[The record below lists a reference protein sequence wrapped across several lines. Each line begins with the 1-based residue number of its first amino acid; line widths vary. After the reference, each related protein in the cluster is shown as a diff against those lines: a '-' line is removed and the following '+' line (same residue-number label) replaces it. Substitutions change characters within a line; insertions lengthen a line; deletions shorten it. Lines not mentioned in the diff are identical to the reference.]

1 MTTATATATTQ
12 NQLLREAAE
21 WRLLSLLFECPSP
34 NWSEQVESLAAEV
47 TDADLKA
54 AAEAARLEAG
64 EGLYHSIFGPGGP
77 APGRE
82 LSYRD
87 WAQPGYL
94 LSELTSYYN
103 AFAYHPD
110 QVAIVEA
117 PDHVSVETGFIA
129 YLKLKEAYA
138 ESIAD
143 SEHAAV
149 TREAAQQFI
158 NEHLSTMT
166 EPLTASLEHS
176 GVEYLALAG
185 KALLARVG
193 PKRDQSLKHNLP
205 ILAVDEE
212 AEFACAEV

>member
-21 WRLLSLLFECPSP
+21 WRLLGLLFECPSSQW
-34 NWSEQVESLAAEV
+34 NEQIAALAAEV
-47 TDADLKA
+47 SDADLVA
-54 AAEAARLEAG
+54 AAAAAQQEAS

-77 APGRE
+77 APRRE
-82 LSYRD
+82 ISYRD

-94 LSELTSYYN
+94 LSELTSYYD
-103 AFAYHPD
+103 AFAYQPK
-110 QVAIVEA
+110 IVEA

-129 YLKLKEAYA
+129 YLRLKEAYA
-138 ESIAD
+138 EANAD
-143 SEHAAV
+143 DDHAAV

-158 NEHLSTMT
+158 KEHLSALT
-166 EPLTASLEHS
+166 EPLARSLEHS

-185 KALLARVG
+185 QALLARVG
-193 PKRDQSLKHNLP
+193 PKREQTPGQNLP
-205 ILAVDEE
+205 VLSGDAD

>member
-1 MTTATATATTQ
+1 MTAATATAQT
-12 NQLLREAAE
+12 QLLREAAE

-34 NWSEQVESLAAEV
+34 DWREQINELAAEV
-47 TDADLKA
+47 SDTDLKA
-54 AAEAARLEAG
+54 AANVAREEAS

-82 LSYRD
+82 ISYRN
-87 WAQPGYL
+87 WTQPGYL
-94 LSELTSYYN
+94 LSELTSYYD

-110 QVAIVEA
+110 QAAIVEA
-117 PDHVSVETGFIA
+117 PDHVSVETGFLA

-138 ESIAD
+138 EAISD
-143 SEHAAV
+143 DEHAAV

-158 NEHLSTMT
+158 HEHLSTMT

-185 KALLARVG
+185 KALLVRVG
-193 PKRDQSLKHNLP
+193 PKRDQSLKQNLP
-205 ILAVDEE
+205 VLSLDEDS
-212 AEFACAEV
+212 EFACAEA

>member
-21 WRLLSLLFECPSP
+21 WRLLGLLFECPSQ
-34 NWSEQVESLAAEV
+34 NWSEQIESLATEIS
-47 TDADLKA
+47 DADLKA
-54 AAEAARLEAG
+54 AAAAAKQEAS

-94 LSELTSYYN
+94 LSELTSYYD

-110 QVAIVEA
+110 QAAIVEA

-138 ESIAD
+138 QAISD
-143 SEHAAV
+143 DEHAAV

-158 NEHLSTMT
+158 NEHLSAMT
-166 EPLTASLEHS
+166 EPLALSLEHS

-185 KALLARVG
+185 KALFARVG
-193 PKRDQSLKHNLP
+193 SPREKPFRQNLP
-205 ILAVDEE
+205 ILSVDEDS
-212 AEFACAEV
+212 EFSCAEV

>member
-1 MTTATATATTQ
+1 MTAAVQT
-12 NQLLREAAE
+12 QLLREAAE
-21 WRLLSLLFECPSP
+21 WRLLGLLFECPSP
-34 NWSEQVESLAAEV
+34 SWREQIETLAVEVA
-47 TDADLKA
+47 DADLKA
-54 AAEAARLEAG
+54 AVEAARREAS

-82 LSYRD
+82 ISYRD

-94 LSELTSYYN
+94 LSELTSYYE
-103 AFAYHPD
+103 AFAYYPD
-110 QVAIVEA
+110 QAAIVEA

-138 ESIAD
+138 EAIAD
-143 SEHAAV
+143 DEHAAV
-149 TREAAQQFI
+149 TRDAAQQFI
-158 NEHLSTMT
+158 HEHLSAMT
-166 EPLTASLEHS
+166 EPLAHSLKHS

-193 PKRDQSLKHNLP
+193 PKRDQSAKNNLP

-212 AEFACAEV
+212 SEFACAEV

>member
-1 MTTATATATTQ
+1 MTTATATAQT
-12 NQLLREAAE
+12 QLLREAAE

-34 NWSEQVESLAAEV
+34 DWREQINELAAEV
-47 TDADLKA
+47 SDTDLKA
-54 AAEAARLEAG
+54 AANVARKEAS

-82 LSYRD
+82 ISYRN
-87 WAQPGYL
+87 WTQPGYL
-94 LSELTSYYN
+94 LSELTSYYD

-110 QVAIVEA
+110 QAAIVEA
-117 PDHVSVETGFIA
+117 PDHVSVETGFLA

-138 ESIAD
+138 EAISD
-143 SEHAAV
+143 DEHAAV

-166 EPLTASLEHS
+166 EPLARSLEHS

-185 KALLARVG
+185 KSLLARVG
-193 PKRDQSLKHNLP
+193 PKRDQSSKNNLP
-205 ILAVDEE
+205 ILAADEE
-212 AEFACAEV
+212 SEFACAEV

>member
-1 MTTATATATTQ
+1 MTVAVQT
-12 NQLLREAAE
+12 QLLREAAE

-34 NWSEQVESLAAEV
+34 SWREQIEALAVEVA
-47 TDADLKA
+47 DADLKA
-54 AAEAARLEAG
+54 AVEAARREAS

-82 LSYRD
+82 ISYRD

-94 LSELTSYYN
+94 LSELTSYYE

-110 QVAIVEA
+110 QTAIVEA

-138 ESIAD
+138 EAIAD
-143 SEHAAV
+143 DEHAVV

-158 NEHLSTMT
+158 HEHLSVMT
-166 EPLTASLEHS
+166 EPLACSLEHS

-193 PKRDQSLKHNLP
+193 QPREKPFRQNLP
-205 ILAVDEE
+205 VLSAVEDS
-212 AEFACAEV
+212 EFACAEV

>member
-34 NWSEQVESLAAEV
+34 QWREQIDALAAEV
-47 TDADLKA
+47 TDTELKA
-54 AAEAARLEAG
+54 AAEAAREEAS

-82 LSYRD
+82 ISYRD
-87 WAQPGYL
+87 WTQPGYL
-94 LSELTSYYN
+94 LSELSSYYE
-103 AFAYHPD
+103 AFVYQPAL
-110 QVAIVEA
+110 AAKIEA

-129 YLKLKEAYA
+129 YLRLKEAYA
-138 ESIAD
+138 QVGFDE
-143 SEHAAV
+143 EHAAV

-158 NEHLSTMT
+158 NEHLSALT
-166 EPLTASLEHS
+166 EPLARSLEHS
-176 GVEYLALAG
+176 GVQYLALAG

-193 PKRDQSLKHNLP
+193 PKRDQSPKHNLP
-205 ILAVDEE
+205 ILSVDEDS
-212 AEFACAEV
+212 EFTCAEG

>member
-1 MTTATATATTQ
+1 MTAATATAQT
-12 NQLLREAAE
+12 QLLREAAE

-34 NWSEQVESLAAEV
+34 DWREQINELAAEV
-47 TDADLKA
+47 SDTDLKA
-54 AAEAARLEAG
+54 AANVAREEAS

-82 LSYRD
+82 ISYRN
-87 WAQPGYL
+87 WTQPGYL
-94 LSELTSYYN
+94 LSELTSYYD

-110 QVAIVEA
+110 QAAIVEA

-138 ESIAD
+138 EAIAD
-143 SEHAAV
+143 DEHAAV

-158 NEHLSTMT
+158 HEHLSTMT

-185 KALLARVG
+185 KALLVRVG
-193 PKRDQSLKHNLP
+193 PKRDQSPKQNLP
-205 ILAVDEE
+205 VLSLDEDS
-212 AEFACAEV
+212 EFACAEA

>member
-1 MTTATATATTQ
+1 MTAATATAQT
-12 NQLLREAAE
+12 QLLREAAE

-34 NWSEQVESLAAEV
+34 DWREQINELAAEV
-47 TDADLKA
+47 SDTDLKA
-54 AAEAARLEAG
+54 AANVAREEAS

-82 LSYRD
+82 ISYRN
-87 WAQPGYL
+87 WTQPGYL
-94 LSELTSYYN
+94 LSELTSYYD

-110 QVAIVEA
+110 QAAIVEA

-138 ESIAD
+138 EAIAD
-143 SEHAAV
+143 DEHAAV

-158 NEHLSTMT
+158 HEHLSTMT

-185 KALLARVG
+185 KALLVRVG
-193 PKRDQSLKHNLP
+193 PKRDQSLKQNLP
-205 ILAVDEE
+205 VLSLDEDS
-212 AEFACAEV
+212 EFACAEA

>member
-1 MTTATATATTQ
+1 MTTATATTQ
-12 NQLLREAAE
+12 KQLLREAAE

-34 NWSEQVESLAAEV
+34 NWREQIGELAAEV
-47 TDADLKA
+47 SDADLKVA
-54 AAEAARLEAG
+54 VEAARGEAS

-82 LSYRD
+82 ISYRD

-94 LSELTSYYN
+94 LSELTIYYE

-110 QVAIVEA
+110 QAAIVEA

-138 ESIAD
+138 EASAD
-143 SEHAAV
+143 EEHAAV

-158 NEHLSTMT
+158 NEHLSAMT

-193 PKRDQSLKHNLP
+193 PKRDQTQKINLP
-205 ILAVDEE
+205 VLAVDEDS
-212 AEFACAEV
+212 EFACAEV